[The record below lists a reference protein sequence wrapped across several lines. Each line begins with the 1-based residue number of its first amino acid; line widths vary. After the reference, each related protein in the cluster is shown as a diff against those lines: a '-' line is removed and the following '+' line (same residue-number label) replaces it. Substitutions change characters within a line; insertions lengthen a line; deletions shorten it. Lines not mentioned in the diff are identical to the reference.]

1 MPDIILDRI
10 SHTIDAAI
18 DARIVPETKL
28 VDCKIEALSAAQVSS
43 VDTITRTVQ
52 EIGRTTT
59 GAIHRKMLEDRAQS
73 LSLRKKL
80 ERVGTS
86 ISTIESSLQG
96 LSTTRLKL
104 DRSIPKPGIEQAAQ
118 NILSSIWLLLS
129 SLQLLIRELV

>member
-1 MPDIILDRI
+1 LCKCLIHNGIKCVGAHFPLDR
-10 SHTIDAAI
+10 
-18 DARIVPETKL
+18 PE
-28 VDCKIEALSAAQVSS
+28 
-43 VDTITRTVQ
+43 
-52 EIGRTTT
+52 
-59 GAIHRKMLEDRAQS
+59 AIHLKMLEDRAQS

-86 ISTIESSLQG
+86 ISTIENSLQG

-104 DRSIPKPGIEQAAQ
+104 DPSIPKSGIEQAAQ

>member
-1 MPDIILDRI
+1 
-10 SHTIDAAI
+10 
-18 DARIVPETKL
+18 
-28 VDCKIEALSAAQVSS
+28 
-43 VDTITRTVQ
+43 
-52 EIGRTTT
+52 
-59 GAIHRKMLEDRAQS
+59 MLEDRAQS

-86 ISTIESSLQG
+86 ISTIENSLQG

-104 DRSIPKPGIEQAAQ
+104 DPSIPKSGIEQAAQ